1 MEIVLL
7 LVALVALLVA
17 GACWVSARSATTE
30 LTGVKQRLA
39 AAERDRDE
47 LKDAQAK
54 RQSKDQSRQTEV
66 EELRERQK
74 DLKRKLAESQDLA
87 KRVKD
92 VEAARREVEEDAHA
106 AVQRARAEALTAQA
120 ESKAL
125 RAELDQLRFRRPAPR
140 PESTDSAEPVAAEQ
154 PPTPPPVPLGPSAA
168 EIALQAALQD
178 AEAKLAGEKTRH
190 AETHDRSQKEQKKVQ
205 DANRELE
212 RQRAKL
218 ATSEKLYMVQKG
230 ELEVWKDRYRTLE
243 QRLNKSLREVD
254 ALQRGVLALEK
265 RLPQSSVQAARD
277 EVARLEAA
285 RQVAEEEARAK
296 AEETRAG
303 GDANE
308 ETGLAGDPS
317 EPPEDRRGSP
327 GVEPSS
333 PPPSPESGEAGL
345 EAKGSDPS

>member
-1 MEIVLL
+1 MEIILL

-17 GACWVSARSATTE
+17 GACWVSARTANSE
-30 LTGVKQRLA
+30 LSGLRQRLA
-39 AAERDRDE
+39 TAERDRDE
-47 LKDAQAK
+47 LKDTQAK
-54 RQSKDQSRQTEV
+54 RQAKDQSRQSEV

-74 DLKRKLAESQDLA
+74 DLKRKLSESQELA

-120 ESKAL
+120 ESRAL
-125 RAELDQLRFRRPAPR
+125 RAELDQLRFRRPTPR
-140 PESTDSAEPVAAEQ
+140 SEAAESVAAAAAEPAPA
-154 PPTPPPVPLGPSAA
+154 TPPVQLGPSAA
-168 EIALQAALQD
+168 ELALQAALQD
-178 AEAKLAGEKTRH
+178 AEAKLTGERTRH
-190 AETHDRSQKEQKKVQ
+190 AETQERSLKEQKKVQ

-265 RLPQSSVQAARD
+265 RLPQASVQAARD

-285 RQVAEEEARAK
+285 RQAEEEARAK
-296 AEETRAG
+296 AEEPRASA
-303 GDANE
+303 DANE
-308 ETGLAGDPS
+308 ETGLAGGPS

-345 EAKGSDPS
+345 EAKGTDPS

>member
-17 GACWVSARSATTE
+17 GACWVSARTANSE
-30 LTGVKQRLA
+30 LSGLRQRLTT
-39 AAERDRDE
+39 AEREREELRDT
-47 LKDAQAK
+47 QSK
-54 RQSKDQSRQTEV
+54 RQAKDQSRQTEV

-74 DLKRKLAESQDLA
+74 DLKRKLAESQELA

-120 ESKAL
+120 ESRAL
-125 RAELDQLRFRRPAPR
+125 RAELDQLRFRRPTPR
-140 PESTDSAEPVAAEQ
+140 SEATENAAQAAAEPAPASA
-154 PPTPPPVPLGPSAA
+154 PATIGPSAA
-168 EIALQAALQD
+168 ELALQAALQD
-178 AEAKLAGEKTRH
+178 AEAKLTGERTRH
-190 AETHDRSQKEQKKVQ
+190 AETQERSLKEQKKGQ

-265 RLPQSSVQAARD
+265 RLPQASVQAARD
-277 EVARLEAA
+277 EVAKLEAA
-285 RQVAEEEARAK
+285 RQVAEDEARAK
-296 AEETRAG
+296 AEETRASA
-303 GDANE
+303 DAGE
-308 ETGLAGDPS
+308 ETGLAGGPS

-345 EAKGSDPS
+345 EAKGTDPS